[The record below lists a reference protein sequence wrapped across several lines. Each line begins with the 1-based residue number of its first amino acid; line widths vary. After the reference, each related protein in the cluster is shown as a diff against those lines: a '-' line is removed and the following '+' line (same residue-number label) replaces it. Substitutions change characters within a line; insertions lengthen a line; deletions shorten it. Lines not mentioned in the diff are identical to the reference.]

1 MLSSG
6 ENTDS
11 IDNVNKTVL
20 VPKNADIVLQILLN
34 HASDP
39 WWWIVGMNSVSHPQ
53 IEGVCVN
60 RTAGSDA
67 ALCIVIF
74 VLAWGLIMIS

>member
-39 WWWIVGMNSVSHPQ
+39 
-53 IEGVCVN
+53 
-60 RTAGSDA
+60 
-67 ALCIVIF
+67 
-74 VLAWGLIMIS
+74 